1 MEADIR
7 TCETKGL
14 FEYPENYADRN
25 NERMNGAIWFGP
37 ETEEE
42 SIWNLQRTY
51 AKVLASGNAFWW
63 FDMWGGSYKTEGIMH
78 FMKKALAEYQ
88 NCR

>member
-1 MEADIR
+1 
-7 TCETKGL
+7 
-14 FEYPENYADRN
+14 
-25 NERMNGAIWFGP
+25 MNGAIWFGP

-63 FDMWGGSYKTEGIMH
+63 FDMWGGWYKTEGIMQ

-88 NCR
+88 NCSRPFESGKRNCRDSGSGKVRTV